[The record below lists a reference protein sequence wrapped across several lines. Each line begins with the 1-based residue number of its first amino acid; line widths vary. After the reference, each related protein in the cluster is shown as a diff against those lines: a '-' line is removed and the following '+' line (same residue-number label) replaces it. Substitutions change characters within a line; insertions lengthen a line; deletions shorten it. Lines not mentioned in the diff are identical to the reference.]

1 MLFDFKNEYNNYDL
15 TAALFSRSFIALP
28 KPLSGKCSAMII
40 SAFSEEN
47 ALRAANKLDAAS

>member
-15 TAALFSRSFIALP
+15 TAALLSLSFIALP
-28 KPLSGKCSAMII
+28 RPLSGKCSAIII

-47 ALRAANKLDAAS
+47 ALSAANKLAAAS